1 VVLIERTGD
10 FGPGIAYR
18 TTDARHRLNVP
29 AGRMS
34 AFPDQPDDFVAW
46 AEVDPAA
53 FVSRRRYGAYLRTLL
68 AEAEAASAGRLER
81 VTGEV
86 VRLRRAAGRIA
97 LDFRDGRELGCDRVV
112 LALGWP
118 HGSPAC
124 ELPADPRVYEDP
136 WAPGALEAERT
147 TVVVGTGPTA
157 VDVALSLCGRSRS
170 ARVVL
175 VSRSGRLP
183 FAHRPGLRPP
193 APPPSLPAGE
203 VRLAR
208 LESRV
213 RAHVARMVGDGYDWR
228 DAVDGL
234 RPVVPQL
241 WRRLPLDDR
250 REFVRARARA
260 WEVRRHRLAP
270 QVAGTIAALRLAER
284 LAVAAGGVVAT
295 RPRRDGIELHCGDG
309 TQVHANRV
317 IACTG
322 AGAPVGRCD
331 DRLVG
336 QLVDDGIAAPDD
348 LSLGLRARA
357 DGALLNACG
366 AAHDDVWLLGPLRRG
381 ELWEST
387 AVRELRAQAA
397 EVAAAVGRSFVAGR
411 PRELAA

>member
-1 VVLIERTGD
+1 MYNTKTIELLKNGVVLIELDEDRCPLVAVVGGGFCGTLTAVHLLRAAAPGTRVVLIERTGD

-34 AFPDQPDDFVAW
+34 AFPDRPDDFVAW

-53 FVSRRRYGAYLRTLL
+53 FVSRRRYGAYLRTRL
-68 AEAEAASAGRLER
+68 AQAEAASAGRLDR

-97 LDFRDGRELGCDRVV
+97 LGFRDSRELGCDRVV

-136 WAPGALEAERT
+136 WVPGALEADGT

-170 ARVVL
+170 AHVVV

-208 LESRV
+208 LEARV

-250 REFVRARARA
+250 REFVRARARS
-260 WEVRRHRLAP
+260 WEVRRRRGGDAP
-270 QVAGTIAALRLAER
+270 APRRDRAALRRRHPGARGPGHRMHGRRRARRPMRRPARPAARRRWDRRARRPQLGPAGTGRRCTAER
-284 LAVAAGGVVAT
+284 LRR
-295 RPRRDGIELHCGDG
+295 RPR
-309 TQVHANRV
+309 
-317 IACTG
+317 
-322 AGAPVGRCD
+322 
-331 DRLVG
+331 
-336 QLVDDGIAAPDD
+336 
-348 LSLGLRARA
+348 
-357 DGALLNACG
+357 
-366 AAHDDVWLLGPLRRG
+366 
-381 ELWEST
+381 
-387 AVRELRAQAA
+387 
-397 EVAAAVGRSFVAGR
+397 
-411 PRELAA
+411 